1 MLYIRYYTYNCRRS
15 CNNGNYD
22 NKIWN
27 IIISRIKTKVKP
39 LSLDTKLRYY
49 PSQQSNKIMRMTSP
63 LQYRHTHPVP
73 QQYGGKLPTYNN
85 IIILVHHRLGSETH
99 HPNHIMKFL
108 GLVTLL
114 IVFLDFS
121 QDSLMVVCS
130 TNTWLST
137 RGSICKRTILEII
150 LSINRCDI
158 VQGSVFAKG

>member
-1 MLYIRYYTYNCRRS
+1 MKYQYQQNQ
-15 CNNGNYD
+15 
-22 NKIWN
+22 NKGEALI
-27 IIISRIKTKVKP
+27 TKW
-39 LSLDTKLRYY
+39 RYY

-114 IVFLDFS
+114 IVFLD
-121 QDSLMVVCS
+121 
-130 TNTWLST
+130 LST
-137 RGSICKRTILEII
+137 LVVRARPQPGFSDGSMQYQHVT
-150 LSINRCDI
+150 
-158 VQGSVFAKG
+158 QYKGQYLQKDNFRNYIEHKQM